1 MKIILVHNKYKEGG
15 GEDLVFWSEG
25 ELLAAH
31 GHQVEYMLFDNREIK
46 TTIDKWLSGIKVI
59 YNPASS
65 KRLRQVIETFRPDI
79 IHVHNFVPLASP
91 SIFFTAKK
99 YNIPVVATLHNY
111 RLICP
116 GGILFYNHSIYE
128 KSIHADFPWDA
139 IIKGI
144 YRNSSLQTAALA
156 AATRLHNRL
165 GTWRDKV
172 DKFIVLTDFAKKKF
186 KDSILKTSPDA
197 FVVKPNF
204 VVDRGIGQR
213 DREDFFLYAGRLI
226 KEKGIETL
234 LKSTK
239 IFDYKLTIIGDG
251 PMRREVEH
259 AAETNAN
266 VSYLGFQSTEVIVNY
281 LKKCKALIFPST
293 WYEGFPMIILE
304 AFSTGTPVIAS
315 RLGAMEEI
323 VQHNVN
329 GLHVNPGE
337 ADDLVDKLKRAMT
350 ETDLMRRL
358 SMQARDI
365 YLTHYT
371 PRINYD
377 FLINIYTQVL
387 SRKRMKEFQS
397 Q

>member
-1 MKIILVHNKYKEGG
+1 MKIILVHNKYKEAG

-65 KRLRQVIETFRPDI
+65 KRLRQSIETFRPDI

-116 GGILFYNHSIYE
+116 GGTLFYDHSIYE
-128 KSIHADFPWDA
+128 KSIHTDFPWDA

-144 YRNSSLQTAALA
+144 YRNSSLQTAALT

-204 VVDRGIGQR
+204 VVDRGIGQP

-234 LKSTK
+234 LESTK

-259 AAETNAN
+259 VAETNAN

-358 SMQARDI
+358 SMQARAI

-387 SRKRMKEFQS
+387 SGKRMKEFQS